1 MNQEKLTDRCQ
12 GFIQNAQSLAAR
24 KSNQFL
30 MPEHLLKVMLEDK
43 EGMASSLLA
52 QTGADVSH
60 IRQLVDEDVEKL
72 PTVQGSSIQ
81 VSASQNFLKVL
92 DLAEQIAEKAKDS
105 YVTVERLL
113 QALLAQKSY
122 GVDIHKL
129 NQVINNMRQGRTAQS
144 PTA

>member
-24 KSNQFL
+24 NSNQFL

-60 IRQLVDEDVEKL
+60 IRQLVDEDIEKL

-81 VSASQNFLKVL
+81 VSASQNFLKIL
-92 DLAEQIAEKAKDS
+92 DLAEQMAK
-105 YVTVERLL
+105 
-113 QALLAQKSY
+113 QKILMSPLSVY
-122 GVDIHKL
+122 YKRFWHKNL
-129 NQVINNMRQGRTAQS
+129 MA
-144 PTA
+144 